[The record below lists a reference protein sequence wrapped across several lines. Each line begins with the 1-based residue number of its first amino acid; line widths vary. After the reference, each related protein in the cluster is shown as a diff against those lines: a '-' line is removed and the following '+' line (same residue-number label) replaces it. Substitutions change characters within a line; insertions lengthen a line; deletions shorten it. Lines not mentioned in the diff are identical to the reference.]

1 MPRLTRRLGYANLPA
16 VASTQRRYG
25 ARRILVVSHRWVAL
39 IIGVLLVVISTSGA
53 LVVYEPELLR
63 ASHPQLY
70 HSTPAPNPIGFSAA
84 IDAVA
89 GADPEFA
96 VADVSFKDGVYQLAD
111 ADGSGQVYYVD
122 SGTGS
127 VNGHVNPYGGVL
139 GLVENLHDCGLT
151 CEGYLGYQSWLAE
164 PTPFAGWAPL
174 ADMTWGST
182 LLAVAALAMIFLTI
196 SAPII
201 WWPGIRKLAG
211 RFKVR
216 WQRGRFARD
225 FDLHN
230 VIGIVAV
237 APLLIWGLT
246 GLNFEVPGFTQA
258 WYSITGGQAPPSDNG
273 TLEPSEV
280 PGPELSVDDAV
291 AVALRHFPGAQVTWV
306 GLPEDESGFYSID
319 LLDGGPDLWAHNAA
333 YHGNRSIG
341 IDAHDGDNVR
351 VFLGPSQ
358 TVSNAIADEWAQPA
372 LHYGHAVNPYW
383 RTFWFG
389 LGMTPL
395 LLLLTGISTWLYRRG
410 VRRRRAA
417 TAVGSNPVAG

>member
-1 MPRLTRRLGYANLPA
+1 M
-16 VASTQRRYG
+16 ASTQRRYG

>member
-1 MPRLTRRLGYANLPA
+1 
-16 VASTQRRYG
+16 VAAPIPS
-25 ARRILVVSHRWVAL
+25 SRWPTFRSRTA
-39 IIGVLLVVISTSGA
+39 
-53 LVVYEPELLR
+53 
-63 ASHPQLY
+63 
-70 HSTPAPNPIGFSAA
+70 
-84 IDAVA
+84 
-89 GADPEFA
+89 
-96 VADVSFKDGVYQLAD
+96 YQLAD

-151 CEGYLGYQSWLAE
+151 CEVIWVISHGW
-164 PTPFAGWAPL
+164 PNPRVRGWAPL

-246 GLNFEVPGFTQA
+246 GLNFESTRVHQA
-258 WYSITGGQAPPSDNG
+258 WY
-273 TLEPSEV
+273 
-280 PGPELSVDDAV
+280 
-291 AVALRHFPGAQVTWV
+291 
-306 GLPEDESGFYSID
+306 
-319 LLDGGPDLWAHNAA
+319 
-333 YHGNRSIG
+333 
-341 IDAHDGDNVR
+341 
-351 VFLGPSQ
+351 
-358 TVSNAIADEWAQPA
+358 
-372 LHYGHAVNPYW
+372 
-383 RTFWFG
+383 
-389 LGMTPL
+389 
-395 LLLLTGISTWLYRRG
+395 
-410 VRRRRAA
+410 
-417 TAVGSNPVAG
+417 